1 MRVGPFLLLERMR
14 RRDGSTFAFLLLAL
28 HYRNALAP
36 RMDLTWQ
43 RCPKRL
49 LWTFSAGG
57 WRTSNDGAGRCVG
70 LWLRLP
76 LLGHFRFMLAPRLSL
91 NSPGSAQA

>member
-1 MRVGPFLLLERMR
+1 MRIGPFLFLEKKR

-28 HYRNALAP
+28 HYRTAMVP

-43 RCPKRL
+43 RSPRAMS
-49 LWTFSAGG
+49 FSAGG
-57 WRTSNDGAGRCVG
+57 WHTSDDGSGRCVG

-76 LLGHFRFMLAPRLSL
+76 LLGHLRFMLSPRLGL
-91 NSPGSAQA
+91 NSPRSAGT

>member
-1 MRVGPFLLLERMR
+1 MRVGPLLLMERMR

-28 HYRNALAP
+28 HYRTAMVP

-43 RCPKRL
+43 RSTRAMS
-49 LWTFSAGG
+49 FSIGG
-57 WRTSNDGAGRCVG
+57 WRTSDDGSGRCVG

-91 NSPGSAQA
+91 NSPRFAGT